1 MNLFG
6 ISITYLAQN
15 AGLDNDPSS
24 MLFCGYF
31 NTAAAVSTRANVP
44 WRELTAERQQFW
56 RYFTLQHKKTFN
68 LKFFTLHLQAWLLLI
83 AFVTC
88 WISGSGCWAGHLAS
102 FVLACCL
109 CRCLLYICLCE
120 DCHYFVTCCT
130 QHCTYGSITCFCQC
144 D

>member
-1 MNLFG
+1 MGYTLQVGRLTQREGQLFKLTFIPTGNTELPVSLACKSLDIGRTFKPQRKLLVFWGIQTMNLFG

-68 LKFFTLHLQAWLLLI
+68 LKFFTLHLQA
-83 AFVTC
+83 
-88 WISGSGCWAGHLAS
+88 
-102 FVLACCL
+102 
-109 CRCLLYICLCE
+109 
-120 DCHYFVTCCT
+120 
-130 QHCTYGSITCFCQC
+130 
-144 D
+144 